1 MEERAIMNTIKAGD
15 RRQSGRTP
23 GGRRLAA
30 WTAASLLA
38 GGGLAS
44 ASLLGGAPAALADTG
59 PDCPAAVVS
68 AATATVTCGYTGDSQ
83 YWTVPAGVT
92 QATFTLYGAA
102 GGQATGDE
110 SGGGGSG
117 AKVSGTL
124 PVTAGTVLQ
133 VNVGQVGQ
141 VASTAFGGGGAG
153 GMQPGDSGGGG
164 GGESDV
170 RAPDSSGDYPLSAA
184 LLVAGG
190 GGGGGDWGVSF
201 PPPEN
206 TPAQPWG
213 GNGGD
218 ADTAGA
224 APAANVDFCGD
235 TFGVAAGGAA
245 GTTTAGGA
253 GGAGGSLT
261 VAAGSS
267 CTAAN
272 GAAGAA
278 GTLGTGGNGGNGT
291 KYGAGGGGGGG
302 YYGGGGGGG
311 GGIEKAFNEIGA
323 GAGGG
328 GGASYTGSTGASVD
342 DTAGF
347 SPNDG
352 ENGEVIITYQ
362 VGQPPSFTA
371 DSPPLTGGAGTAYS
385 YQFAAS
391 GTPAPTFSL
400 SSGAP
405 SWLAVGSSTGAVTGT
420 PPAGT
425 TSFSYSVI
433 ASNEAGSVTAGPFRV
448 TVSAKA
454 DVTAALSCPAG
465 LTVGA
470 SGTCTLTVANS
481 GPALA
486 TKVAAGAV
494 VPANLTVTG
503 CSDGCSQLG
512 GALGWSLGSLP
523 AGQSDALTI
532 SITAAHAGTAL
543 VTAADG
549 AATPD
554 PNLLNNLAAATVKIT
569 R

>member
-1 MEERAIMNTIKAGD
+1 MEERAIMNTIKPGG
-15 RRQSGRTP
+15 RRRSGRTP
-23 GGRRLAA
+23 AVRRLAA

-38 GGGLAS
+38 GGGLAG
-44 ASLLGGAPAALADTG
+44 ASLLAGAPAAVADTG
-59 PDCPAAVVS
+59 PDCSAAVVS
-68 AATATVTCGYTGDSQ
+68 GATATVTCGYTGGSQ
-83 YWTVPAGVT
+83 YWTVPAGIT
-92 QATFTLYGAA
+92 QATFTLYGAV

-110 SGGGGSG
+110 SGGGGFG
-117 AKVSGTL
+117 AEVSGTL

-141 VASTAFGGGGAG
+141 QGGTAFGGGGAG
-153 GMQPGDSGGGG
+153 GSESVGLGGGG

-170 RAPDSSGDYPLSAA
+170 RAPDASGDYPLSAA

-190 GGGGGDWGVSF
+190 GGGGGDWGLSF

-206 TPAQPWG
+206 EGTQPRG
-213 GNGGD
+213 GNGGN

-224 APAANVDFCGD
+224 AGASNVDFCGD
-235 TFGVAAGGAA
+235 MFGLAAGGAA

-253 GGAGGSLT
+253 GGAGGTLA

-267 CTAAN
+267 CTAVS
-272 GAAGAA
+272 GGAGAA
-278 GTLGTGGNGGNGT
+278 GTPGTGGNGGHGNN
-291 KYGAGGGGGGG
+291 YGAGGGGGGG

-311 GGIEKAFNEIGA
+311 GGIDQAWHETGA

-328 GGASYTGSTGASVD
+328 GGASYLGSTGTLVTDEGS
-342 DTAGF
+342 G
-347 SPNDG
+347 S
-352 ENGEVIITYQ
+352 NGEVVITYQ
-362 VGQPPSFTA
+362 VAQPPAFTA
-371 DSPPLTGGAGTAYS
+371 DSPPLTGGVGTAYS
-385 YQFAAS
+385 YQFEAS

-400 SSGAP
+400 GSGAP
-405 SWLAVGSSTGAVTGT
+405 SWLSIDSSTGAVTGT
-420 PPAGT
+420 PPTGT
-425 TSFSYSVI
+425 TSFSYSVT
-433 ASNEAGSVTAGPFRV
+433 ASNVAGSVTAGPFQV

-454 DVTAALSCPAG
+454 DVTAALSCPVA

-470 SGTCTLTVANS
+470 SGTCTLTVANN

-486 TKVAAGAV
+486 AKVAAGAL

-532 SITAAHAGTAL
+532 SVTAAHAGTA
-543 VTAADG
+543 VVSAAEV

-554 PNLLNNLAAATVKIT
+554 PNLLNDLAAATVKIT

>member
-1 MEERAIMNTIKAGD
+1 MEERAIMNTIKPGG
-15 RRQSGRTP
+15 RRRSGRTP
-23 GGRRLAA
+23 AGRRLAA

-38 GGGLAS
+38 GGGLAG
-44 ASLLGGAPAALADTG
+44 ASLLAGASAAVADTG

-68 AATATVTCGYTGDSQ
+68 GATATVTCGYTGGSQ
-83 YWTVPAGVT
+83 YWTVPAGIT

-110 SGGGGSG
+110 SGAGGFG
-117 AKVSGTL
+117 AEVSGTL

-133 VNVGQVGQ
+133 VNAGQVGQ
-141 VASTAFGGGGAG
+141 QGGTAFGGGGAG
-153 GMQPGDSGGGG
+153 GSESVGLGGGG

-170 RAPDSSGDYPLSAA
+170 RAPDASGDYPVSAA

-206 TPAQPWG
+206 EGTQPRG
-213 GNGGD
+213 GNGGN

-224 APAANVDFCGD
+224 AGSSNVDFCGD
-235 TFGVAAGGAA
+235 TFGLAVGGAA

-253 GGAGGSLT
+253 GGAGGTLT

-267 CTAAN
+267 CTAVS

-278 GTLGTGGNGGNGT
+278 GTPGTGGNGGNGNN
-291 KYGAGGGGGGG
+291 YGAGGGGGGG

-311 GGIEKAFNEIGA
+311 GGIDKAWLETGAGA

-328 GGASYTGSTGASVD
+328 ASYLGSIGTLVTDEGS
-342 DTAGF
+342 G
-347 SPNDG
+347 S
-352 ENGEVIITYQ
+352 NGKVVITYQ
-362 VGQPPSFTA
+362 IAQPPAFTA
-371 DSPPLTGGAGTAYS
+371 DSPPLTGGVGTAYS

-425 TSFSYSVI
+425 SSFSYSVT
-433 ASNEAGSVTAGPFRV
+433 ASNVAGSVTAGPFQV

-465 LTVGA
+465 LTAGA
-470 SGTCTLTVANS
+470 SGTCTLTVANN

-486 TKVAAGAV
+486 TKVAAGTV

-503 CSDGCSQLG
+503 CSGGCSQLG

-532 SITAAHAGTAL
+532 SITATHAGTAL

>member
-1 MEERAIMNTIKAGD
+1 MNTIKPGGG
-15 RRQSGRTP
+15 RRSGRTP
-23 GGRRLAA
+23 AVRRLAA

-38 GGGLAS
+38 GGGLAGV
-44 ASLLGGAPAALADTG
+44 SLLAGAPAAAADTG

-68 AATATVTCGYTGDSQ
+68 GATATVTCGYTGGSQ
-83 YWTVPAGVT
+83 YWTVPAGIT
-92 QATFTLYGAA
+92 QATFTVYGAA
-102 GGQATGDE
+102 GGQAIGDE
-110 SGGGGSG
+110 SGAGGFG
-117 AKVSGTL
+117 AEVSGTL

-133 VNVGQVGQ
+133 VNAGQAGQ
-141 VASTAFGGGGAG
+141 QGTTAFGGGGAG
-153 GMQPGDSGGGG
+153 GTQSEDIGGGG

-170 RAPDSSGDYPLSAA
+170 RAPDANGDYPLSAA

-201 PPPEN
+201 PPPDN
-206 TPAQPWG
+206 APTQPPG
-213 GNGGD
+213 GNGGNAD
-218 ADTAGA
+218 AAGV
-224 APAANVDFCGD
+224 APAANVDSCGD
-235 TFGVAAGGAA
+235 TFGAAAGGAA

-267 CTAAN
+267 CTAVN
-272 GAAGAA
+272 GAGGTA
-278 GTLGTGGNGGNGT
+278 GTAGTGGTGGSGN

-311 GGIEKAFNEIGA
+311 GALENAFRETGA

-328 GGASYTGSTGASVD
+328 GGASYLGSAGTLVTDEGSAS
-342 DTAGF
+342 
-347 SPNDG
+347 
-352 ENGEVIITYQ
+352 NGKVVITYQ
-362 VGQPPSFTA
+362 VAQPPAFTA
-371 DSPPLTGGAGTAYS
+371 DSPPLTGGVGTAYS
-385 YQFAAS
+385 YQFGAS

-405 SWLAVGSSTGAVTGT
+405 SWLSVDSSTGTVTGT

-425 TSFSYSVI
+425 TSFGYSVT
-433 ASNEAGSVTAGPFRV
+433 ASNVAGSVTAGPFQV

-454 DVTAALSCPAG
+454 DVSVALSCPAG

-470 SGTCTLTVANS
+470 SGTCTLTVANN

-486 TKVAAGAV
+486 AKVAVGAL
-494 VPANLTVTG
+494 VPADLTVTG

-532 SITAAHAGTAL
+532 GITAARAGTAVL
-543 VTAADG
+543 SAAEV

-554 PNLLNNLAAATVKIT
+554 PNLSNDLAAATVKLA

>member
-1 MEERAIMNTIKAGD
+1 MEERAIMNTIKPGG
-15 RRQSGRTP
+15 RHRSGRTP
-23 GGRRLAA
+23 AGRRLAA
-30 WTAASLLA
+30 WTAASVLA
-38 GGGLAS
+38 GAGLAS
-44 ASLLGGAPAALADTG
+44 ASLLAGAPPALADTG
-59 PDCPAAVVS
+59 TDCPAAVVS
-68 AATATVTCGYTGDSQ
+68 GATATVTCGYTGGSQ

-110 SGGGGSG
+110 SGGGGFGAEVSG
-117 AKVSGTL
+117 AL

-141 VASTAFGGGGAG
+141 QGGTAFGGGGAG
-153 GMQPGDSGGGG
+153 GSESVGLGGGG

-170 RAPDSSGDYPLSAA
+170 RAPDANGDYPRSAA

-190 GGGGGDWGVSF
+190 GGGGGDWGLSF

-235 TFGVAAGGAA
+235 TFGAAAGGAH

-253 GGAGGSLT
+253 GGAGGSPT
-261 VAAGSS
+261 AVAGSS
-267 CTAAN
+267 CTAVN

-278 GTLGTGGNGGNGT
+278 GTAGTGGTGGNGNN
-291 KYGAGGGGGGG
+291 YGAGGGGGGG

-311 GGIEKAFNEIGA
+311 GAVDQTWHETGA

-328 GGASYTGSTGASVD
+328 GGASYLGSTGTLVTDEGNAS
-342 DTAGF
+342 
-347 SPNDG
+347 
-352 ENGEVIITYQ
+352 NGEVVITYQ
-362 VGQPPSFTA
+362 VAQPPAFTA
-371 DSPPLTGGAGTAYS
+371 DSPPTVGGAGTAYS

-405 SWLAVGSSTGAVTGT
+405 SWLAVDSSTGAVTGT

-425 TSFSYSVI
+425 TSFSYSVT
-433 ASNEAGSVTAGPFRV
+433 ASNQAGSVTAGPFRV

-454 DVTAALSCPAG
+454 DLTAALSCPAG

-470 SGTCTLTVANS
+470 SGTCTLTVTNN

-532 SITAAHAGTAL
+532 RITATHAGTAL